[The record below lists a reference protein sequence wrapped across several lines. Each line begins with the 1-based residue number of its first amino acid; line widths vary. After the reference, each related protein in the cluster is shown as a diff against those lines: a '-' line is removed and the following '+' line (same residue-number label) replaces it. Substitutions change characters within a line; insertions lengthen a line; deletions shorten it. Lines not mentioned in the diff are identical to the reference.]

1 MRRETGDVRREGA
14 EHRAV
19 RVDKWLWAARFFRS
33 RALAVEAIT
42 GGKVAV
48 NAERVK
54 PSREVKAGDEL
65 RLRLGPYEHVI
76 IVNDVSERRG
86 PASQA
91 ALLYSE
97 TAESRAAREKLHWQL
112 KHASPVIER
121 GDARPSKKDRRD
133 LRRLKGT

>member
-1 MRRETGDVRREGA
+1 MRRETHDAGREGA
-14 EHRAV
+14 ERRAV
-19 RVDKWLWAARFFRS
+19 RVDKWLWAARFFKS

-54 PSREVKAGDEL
+54 PSREVKPGDEV
-65 RLRLGPYEHVI
+65 RIRLGPYDHILTVME
-76 IVNDVSERRG
+76 VSERRG

-121 GDARPSKKDRRD
+121 GDARPNKKDRRD
-133 LRRLKGT
+133 LRRLKGS